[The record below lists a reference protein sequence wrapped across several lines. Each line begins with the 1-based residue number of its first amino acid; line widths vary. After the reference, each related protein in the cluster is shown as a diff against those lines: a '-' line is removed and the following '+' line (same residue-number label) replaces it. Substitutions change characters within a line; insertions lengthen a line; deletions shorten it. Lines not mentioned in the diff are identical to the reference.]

1 MTGVFKGKQHKGE
14 SMRLERLVREEDFR
28 FVRSRLR
35 VVRLFRY
42 LLKARYD
49 QFAGLPT
56 FTSLTNSIT
65 ALDRTLDYCELLLRQ
80 YAVGKISSSELRDF
94 LHDGVYSALDDD
106 ASLLRQTDH
115 PDDQASM
122 DANDLMERVW
132 DEMMA
137 YVPALQDAL
146 SSVSDNE
153 TFGVPEWRLQFERD
167 EGPHLNEPARS

>member
-56 FTSLTNSIT
+56 F
-65 ALDRTLDYCELLLRQ
+65 
-80 YAVGKISSSELRDF
+80 
-94 LHDGVYSALDDD
+94 
-106 ASLLRQTDH
+106 DH
-115 PDDQASM
+115 
-122 DANDLMERVW
+122 L
-132 DEMMA
+132 
-137 YVPALQDAL
+137 PA
-146 SSVSDNE
+146 
-153 TFGVPEWRLQFERD
+153 F
-167 EGPHLNEPARS
+167 